1 MAGERKDW
9 AGGSNDQVAASRP
22 NDESVLRS
30 RYREV
35 VVLKSL
41 NCALRSREF
50 TLGKRSFLLSLLSC
64 NSCVRWVF
72 PELLYEYLFH
82 KHTKISRCDMS
93 FRTLGL
99 LIRLAFPAL
108 KKCALCVVTV
118 DVRTVV

>member
-35 VVLKSL
+35 VVLKL
-41 NCALRSREF
+41 LLRSREF

-64 NSCVRWVF
+64 NVYVGC
-72 PELLYEYLFH
+72 
-82 KHTKISRCDMS
+82 SRSFFMS
-93 FRTLGL
+93 IFFTSTQRFL
-99 LIRLAFPAL
+99 
-108 KKCALCVVTV
+108 VVTCHSE
-118 DVRTVV
+118 R